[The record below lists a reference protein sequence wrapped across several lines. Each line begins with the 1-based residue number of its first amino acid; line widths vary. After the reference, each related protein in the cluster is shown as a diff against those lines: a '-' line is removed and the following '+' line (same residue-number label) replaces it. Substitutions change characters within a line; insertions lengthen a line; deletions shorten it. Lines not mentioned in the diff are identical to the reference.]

1 MANSLKI
8 LSVNCRGLNNKNKR
22 LSVFQYVHNLKYDIY
37 CIQDTHFT
45 PDMYQNIYSEWGS
58 EIYLS
63 YNSSKSRG
71 VAILFSKLNFK
82 IYESIIDDE
91 NGNFVILDLSVND
104 FRFTL
109 TSIYGPTD
117 QPQFYN
123 NIFEKI
129 DRIGN
134 ASYMICGDF
143 KLVIDPKKDYFNY
156 KHINNKKSRDTLLNH
171 ISIRDL
177 TDPFRQFNPD
187 KQCYT
192 WRKRNPIQQARL
204 DFFLISPPLNTFMIS
219 SSIEI
224 GFMFDHSIIS
234 TNLQIN
240 EFQYSSGLWKHNNA
254 LLTELDYINT
264 INTKIEEI
272 KKQYAL
278 PAYDR
283 NHLKEIP
290 NSEIQCTI
298 NDQLFLETLLMEI

>member
-1 MANSLKI
+1 MFQYLHSLK
-8 LSVNCRGLNNKNKR
+8 
-22 LSVFQYVHNLKYDIY
+22 HNIY

-82 IYESIIDDE
+82 IYESITGDE
-91 NGNFVILDLSVND
+91 NGNFVILDLSIND

-109 TSIYGPTD
+109 TSIYGPNTD

-123 NIFEKI
+123 NTFGKI

-143 KLVIDPKKDYFNY
+143 NLVIDPKKDYFNY

-171 ISIRDL
+171 ISICDLNYKHINNKKSRDTLLNHISIRDL
-177 TDPFRQFNPD
+177 TDSFRQFNPD
-187 KQCYT
+187 KLCYT
-192 WRKRNPIQQARL
+192 WRKRSPIQQARL

-219 SSIEI
+219 FSIENS
-224 GFMFDHSIIS
+224 FMSDHSIIS

-264 INTKIEEI
+264 INTKTEQI

-278 PAYDR
+278 PVYDR
-283 NHLKEIP
+283 NHLKEIQKF
-290 NSEIQCTI
+290 NLQLKI
-298 NDQLFLETLLMEI
+298 NYFLKHY